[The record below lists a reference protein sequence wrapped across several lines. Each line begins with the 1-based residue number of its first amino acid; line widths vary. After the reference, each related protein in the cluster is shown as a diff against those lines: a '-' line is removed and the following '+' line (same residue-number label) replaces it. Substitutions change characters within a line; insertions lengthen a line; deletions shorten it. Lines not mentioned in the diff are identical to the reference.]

1 LLHGTLAIA
10 GTFIH
15 PLVVLFGKIVKSLC
29 PRKHIGEVS
38 VVMVEFE
45 GTKARPPG
53 IRAKWFVADETIG
66 IGKIRLLETV
76 GELGSISAAARQ
88 MGMGYKRAWFLIAS
102 LQQGFNAPLIETV
115 RGGNTHGGAA
125 ITELGKE
132 LVRRFNAHEVEIQ
145 TGFAS
150 LSEWLQ
156 TVQARAPVSSAP
168 VSGAPVSGAPVSG
181 ATVTDAQVCEAD
193 TNEAGVDEAGTDEQG
208 GSDDAVIIGWKR

>member
-15 PLVVLFGKIVKSLC
+15 PLVVLFGKIVKPLC

-156 TVQARAPVSSAP
+156 TVQARAPISS
-168 VSGAPVSGAPVSG
+168 APVSGAPVSG

>member
-15 PLVVLFGKIVKSLC
+15 HLVVLFGKIVKPLC

-53 IRAKWFVADETIG
+53 IRAKWFVGDETIG

-168 VSGAPVSGAPVSG
+168 VSGAPVSGA
-181 ATVTDAQVCEAD
+181 TVTDAQVCEAD

>member
-15 PLVVLFGKIVKSLC
+15 PLVVLFGKIVKPLC

-168 VSGAPVSGAPVSG
+168 VSGAPVSGA
-181 ATVTDAQVCEAD
+181 TVTDAQVCEAD

-208 GSDDAVIIGWKR
+208 GSDDAVIIG

>member
-1 LLHGTLAIA
+1 MLHGTLVKA

-15 PLVVLFGKIVKSLC
+15 PLVVLFGEIVKPLC
-29 PRKHIGEVS
+29 PRKHIGKVS
-38 VVMVEFE
+38 VVMAEFE
-45 GTKARPPG
+45 GTRARPPG

-102 LQQGFNAPLIETV
+102 LQQGFNAPLIETA

-145 TGFAS
+145 TGFVS

-156 TVQARAPVSSAP
+156 SVQARAPVSSAP
-168 VSGAPVSGAPVSG
+168 VSGAPVSGTPVSG

-208 GSDDAVIIGWKR
+208 GSDDTVKIGWKR

>member
-15 PLVVLFGKIVKSLC
+15 PLVVLFGKIVKPLC

-156 TVQARAPVSSAP
+156 TVQARAPVS
-168 VSGAPVSGAPVSG
+168 GAPVSGAPVSG

>member
-156 TVQARAPVSSAP
+156 TVQAMAPVSS
-168 VSGAPVSGAPVSG
+168 APVSGAPVSG

>member
-1 LLHGTLAIA
+1 MA
-10 GTFIH
+10 
-15 PLVVLFGKIVKSLC
+15 
-29 PRKHIGEVS
+29 
-38 VVMVEFE
+38 EFK
-45 GTKARPPG
+45 GARARPPG
-53 IRAKWFVADETIG
+53 IRTKWFVADETIG

-102 LQQGFNAPLIETV
+102 LQQGFNAPLIKTA
-115 RGGNTHGGAA
+115 RGGNTHGGTA

-132 LVRRFNAHEVEIQ
+132 LVRRFYAHEVEIR

-156 TVQARAPVSSAP
+156 TVEARAPVSSAP
-168 VSGAPVSGAPVSG
+168 L
-181 ATVTDAQVCEAD
+181 TDPQVCEANA
-193 TNEAGVDEAGTDEQG
+193 NEAGVDEAGTDEQG

>member
-15 PLVVLFGKIVKSLC
+15 PLVVLFGKIVKPLC
-29 PRKHIGEVS
+29 PRKHIGGVS

-168 VSGAPVSGAPVSG
+168 VSGAPVSGA
-181 ATVTDAQVCEAD
+181 TVTDAQVCEAD

>member
-15 PLVVLFGKIVKSLC
+15 PLVVLFGKIVKPLC
-29 PRKHIGEVS
+29 PRKHIGEDS

-53 IRAKWFVADETIG
+53 IRAKWYVADETIG

-156 TVQARAPVSSAP
+156 TVQARAPVS
-168 VSGAPVSGAPVSG
+168 GAPVSGAPVSG

>member
-15 PLVVLFGKIVKSLC
+15 PLVVLFGKIVKPLC

-156 TVQARAPVSSAP
+156 TVQAMAPVSS
-168 VSGAPVSGAPVSG
+168 APVSGAPVSG

>member
-15 PLVVLFGKIVKSLC
+15 PLVVLFGKIVKPLC

-168 VSGAPVSGAPVSG
+168 VSGAPVSGA
-181 ATVTDAQVCEAD
+181 TVTDAQVCEAD

-208 GSDDAVIIGWKR
+208 GSDDAVIIGRKR

>member
-1 LLHGTLAIA
+1 
-10 GTFIH
+10 
-15 PLVVLFGKIVKSLC
+15 
-29 PRKHIGEVS
+29 
-38 VVMVEFE
+38 MVEFE
-45 GTKARPPG
+45 GTKARTPG

-102 LQQGFNAPLIETV
+102 LQQGLNAPLIETV

-168 VSGAPVSGAPVSG
+168 VSGATVSG

>member
-168 VSGAPVSGAPVSG
+168 VLGAPVSG

>member
-1 LLHGTLAIA
+1 M
-10 GTFIH
+10 
-15 PLVVLFGKIVKSLC
+15 
-29 PRKHIGEVS
+29 
-38 VVMVEFE
+38 MVEFE

-168 VSGAPVSGAPVSG
+168 VSGATVSG

>member
-1 LLHGTLAIA
+1 MLHGTLVIE

-15 PLVVLFGKIVKSLC
+15 PLVVLFGEIVKPLC
-29 PRKHIGEVS
+29 PGKHIGEVS
-38 VVMVEFE
+38 VLMAEFE

-156 TVQARAPVSSAP
+156 TVQARAPVS
-168 VSGAPVSGAPVSG
+168 GAP
-181 ATVTDAQVCEAD
+181 VTDAQVCESDA
-193 TNEAGVDEAGTDEQG
+193 NEAGVDEAGTEQQG
-208 GSDDAVIIGWKR
+208 GSDDAVKIGWKR

>member
-1 LLHGTLAIA
+1 MLHGTLVIE

-15 PLVVLFGKIVKSLC
+15 PLVVLFGEIVKPLC
-29 PRKHIGEVS
+29 PGKHIGEVS
-38 VVMVEFE
+38 VLMAEFE

-168 VSGAPVSGAPVSG
+168 VSGA
-181 ATVTDAQVCEAD
+181 TVTDAQVCEAD

-208 GSDDAVIIGWKR
+208 GSDDAVKIGWKR

>member
-1 LLHGTLAIA
+1 MSNSKQNRILLHGTLVIE

-15 PLVVLFGKIVKSLC
+15 PLFVLFGEIVKPLC
-29 PRKHIGEVS
+29 PGKHIGEVS
-38 VVMVEFE
+38 VLMAEFE

-145 TGFAS
+145 TGFAG

-156 TVQARAPVSSAP
+156 TVQARAPVS
-168 VSGAPVSGAPVSG
+168 GAP
-181 ATVTDAQVCEAD
+181 VTDAQVCESDA
-193 TNEAGVDEAGTDEQG
+193 NEAGVDEAGTEQQG
-208 GSDDAVIIGWKR
+208 GSDDAVKIGWKR

>member
-1 LLHGTLAIA
+1 MA
-10 GTFIH
+10 
-15 PLVVLFGKIVKSLC
+15 
-29 PRKHIGEVS
+29 
-38 VVMVEFE
+38 EFE
-45 GTKARPPG
+45 GTRARPPG

-102 LQQGFNAPLIETV
+102 LQKGFNAPLIETV

-145 TGFAS
+145 TGFAR
-150 LSEWLQ
+150 LSAWLQ
-156 TVQARAPVSSAP
+156 TVQARAPVS
-168 VSGAPVSGAPVSG
+168 GAPI
-181 ATVTDAQVCEAD
+181 TDAQVCASD
-193 TNEAGVDEAGTDEQG
+193 ANKAGVDEAGTDEQR
-208 GSDDAVIIGWKR
+208 GSDDKVKIGWKR

>member
-1 LLHGTLAIA
+1 MLHGTLAIA

-168 VSGAPVSGAPVSG
+168 VSGAPVSGA
-181 ATVTDAQVCEAD
+181 TVTDAQVCEAD